1 MCSLA
6 PRPASQNRY
15 RAFLR
20 CWSQYRHVVGI
31 ITMLSLWFATH
42 VLFADIVLVTFGTV
56 ALPIPDPANI
66 HSLPLGL
73 AVLASALI
81 FCRRSGSV
89 SVSAI
94 RTAVSAL
101 ADLF

>member
-1 MCSLA
+1 M
-6 PRPASQNRY
+6 
-15 RAFLR
+15 
-20 CWSQYRHVVGI
+20 VGI

-73 AVLASALI
+73 AV
-81 FCRRSGSV
+81 
-89 SVSAI
+89 
-94 RTAVSAL
+94 SAL